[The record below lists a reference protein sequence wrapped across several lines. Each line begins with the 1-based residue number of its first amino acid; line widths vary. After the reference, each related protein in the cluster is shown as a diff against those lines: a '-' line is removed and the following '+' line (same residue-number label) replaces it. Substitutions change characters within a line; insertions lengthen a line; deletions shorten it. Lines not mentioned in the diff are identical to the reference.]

1 MTTLRGVPPTLMVP
15 QDRGL
20 HRVIVERILR
30 RGLVIPDALTGLRPH
45 REHRVG
51 EQIVALAGARVP
63 GRRIADAPID
73 EIELRIIGAG
83 HPARATTG
91 ELRIA
96 FPALGARLALGRNGV
111 GPPEMLAGLGIVA
124 FEQAAMTELGAR
136 DAGD

>member
-73 EIELRIIGAG
+73 EIELGIISAG
-83 HPARATTG
+83 HPARTAASQIG
-91 ELRIA
+91 IA
-96 FPALGARLALGRNGV
+96 FPGLRPRLALRRDRIE
-111 GPPEMLAGLGIVA
+111 PPKMLAGL
-124 FEQAAMTELGAR
+124 
-136 DAGD
+136 